1 MKQLVTNGETVSMQS
16 SDIIP
21 WYNKYLNFPYQH
33 LGDNIETGIDCF
45 NLCRLIYKEEL
56 GIEIPYDTSNWCNIV
71 DEDWYN
77 KSTIDN
83 ISKAATE
90 AFGWKQVRTPKE
102 FDVITM
108 SIGSTNITNHC
119 ALYIGANRILQTMV
133 NRVSWTTVYGR
144 YYKNYTIGIFRWIGM
159 LN

>member
-1 MKQLVTNGETVSMQS
+1 MQS
-16 SDIIP
+16 TDIIP

-45 NLCRLIYKEEL
+45 NLCRLIYK
-56 GIEIPYDTSNWCNIV
+56 
-71 DEDWYN
+71 
-77 KSTIDN
+77 
-83 ISKAATE
+83 E

>member
-1 MKQLVTNGETVSMQS
+1 MKAL
-16 SDIIP
+16 DIINKVKDLVGVELQEEVKLAQAK
-21 WYNKYLNFPYQH
+21 YTQKKYLE
-33 LGDNIETGIDCF
+33 LGIPPPAKNA
-45 NLCRLIYKEEL
+45 KEEL